1 MESSLPKRN
10 YRSHAFFISVTSYFS
25 PLVINLPGVLR
36 PKNWFLFPTRPQ
48 PHHTRPQPSPWP
60 SKRGRV
66 TGCHELCVRFAKY
79 PNWVANNTAYFSPCS
94 VSFVLSGEYI
104 QYSPLIN
111 FRLIIPSN
119 IHLQLIIP
127 SNIHL
132 QLIIPSNIHLQCLCS
147 TKNEKKTTSR
157 RQFGTENYFYSE
169 SLTQPRNVKNKYVIL
184 RHLGDMCLF
193 TSALRASVNKSHIPS
208 LPQNNLY
215 LSRSTCKPCRL
226 PPKIMRWK
234 RKGQELG

>member
-1 MESSLPKRN
+1 M
-10 YRSHAFFISVTSYFS
+10 
-25 PLVINLPGVLR
+25 
-36 PKNWFLFPTRPQ
+36 FLFNKPIYL
-48 PHHTRPQPSPWP
+48 SIYL
-60 SKRGRV
+60 S
-66 TGCHELCVRFAKY
+66 
-79 PNWVANNTAYFSPCS
+79 YFSPCS

-119 IHLQLIIP
+119 IHLK
-127 SNIHL
+127 
-132 QLIIPSNIHLQCLCS
+132 LIIPSNIHLQCLCS
-147 TKNEKKTTSR
+147 TKNEKKTASR
-157 RQFGTENYFYSE
+157 RQFGIENYFYSE

-215 LSRSTCKPCRL
+215 L
-226 PPKIMRWK
+226 
-234 RKGQELG
+234 KGNGNIFFYFLI

>member
-1 MESSLPKRN
+1 LIYLTYAFQLNSAFRTITTDKSPALLYGVATFQFPCWDSDA
-10 YRSHAFFISVTSYFS
+10 RSGKYKAVTNNDDIKTWDRYADD
-25 PLVINLPGVLR
+25 VLATV
-36 PKNWFLFPTRPQ
+36 KKDKTDDILQTI
-48 PHHTRPQPSPWP
+48 
-60 SKRGRV
+60 
-66 TGCHELCVRFAKY
+66 
-79 PNWVANNTAYFSPCS
+79 NNTTYFSPCS

-132 QLIIPSNIHLQCLCS
+132 QCLCS

-157 RQFGTENYFYSE
+157 RKFGIENYFYSE

-215 LSRSTCKPCRL
+215 
-226 PPKIMRWK
+226 IIW
-234 RKGQELG
+234 GAELDIILNLLYNMLNSKYIWHILHKQS

>member
-1 MESSLPKRN
+1 MGGGGGGRCIFIYSCSRTVKTI
-10 YRSHAFFISVTSYFS
+10 AFKSYFS
-25 PLVINLPGVLR
+25 
-36 PKNWFLFPTRPQ
+36 
-48 PHHTRPQPSPWP
+48 
-60 SKRGRV
+60 
-66 TGCHELCVRFAKY
+66 A
-79 PNWVANNTAYFSPCS
+79 CS

-132 QLIIPSNIHLQCLCS
+132 QCLCS

-157 RQFGTENYFYSE
+157 RQFGIENYFYSE

-215 LSRSTCKPCRL
+215 ISV
-226 PPKIMRWK
+226 
-234 RKGQELG
+234 GQNTNI

>member
-1 MESSLPKRN
+1 MKYCNKLLGHLNGQVN
-10 YRSHAFFISVTSYFS
+10 YLLLMFRARIEVTMNFLLHNFFMHI
-25 PLVINLPGVLR
+25 IN
-36 PKNWFLFPTRPQ
+36 K
-48 PHHTRPQPSPWP
+48 H
-60 SKRGRV
+60 
-66 TGCHELCVRFAKY
+66 
-79 PNWVANNTAYFSPCS
+79 YFSPCS
-94 VSFVLSGEYI
+94 VSFVLRGEYI

-111 FRLIIPSN
+111 FRLIIRG
-119 IHLQLIIP
+119 

-157 RQFGTENYFYSE
+157 RQFGIENNYFYSE

-208 LPQNNLY
+208 LP
-215 LSRSTCKPCRL
+215 
-226 PPKIMRWK
+226 
-234 RKGQELG
+234 

>member
-1 MESSLPKRN
+1 MPKSRQLFYHHRMAITRIANTSSCYKANRDQ
-10 YRSHAFFISVTSYFS
+10 
-25 PLVINLPGVLR
+25 NLSKIHGEVEQKYTCR
-36 PKNWFLFPTRPQ
+36 WFNLT
-48 PHHTRPQPSPWP
+48 
-60 SKRGRV
+60 
-66 TGCHELCVRFAKY
+66 
-79 PNWVANNTAYFSPCS
+79 YFSPCS

-119 IHLQLIIP
+119 IHLQLII
-127 SNIHL
+127 L
-132 QLIIPSNIHLQCLCS
+132 SNIHLQCLCS

-157 RQFGTENYFYSE
+157 RQFGIENYFYSE

-193 TSALRASVNKSHIPS
+193 TSALRASVNKSHIPL

-215 LSRSTCKPCRL
+215 
-226 PPKIMRWK
+226 IFV
-234 RKGQELG
+234 

>member
-1 MESSLPKRN
+1 MKAPRP
-10 YRSHAFFISVTSYFS
+10 SYF
-25 PLVINLPGVLR
+25 L
-36 PKNWFLFPTRPQ
+36 
-48 PHHTRPQPSPWP
+48 
-60 SKRGRV
+60 
-66 TGCHELCVRFAKY
+66 
-79 PNWVANNTAYFSPCS
+79 PCS

-132 QLIIPSNIHLQCLCS
+132 QCLCS

-157 RQFGTENYFYSE
+157 RQFGIENYFYSE
-169 SLTQPRNVKNKYVIL
+169 PLTQPRNVKNKYVIL

-215 LSRSTCKPCRL
+215 ILYTL
-226 PPKIMRWK
+226 KIVNTNFSIWANK
-234 RKGQELG
+234 IQFKHCVITA

>member
-1 MESSLPKRN
+1 MNICPSSN
-10 YRSHAFFISVTSYFS
+10 YRYS
-25 PLVINLPGVLR
+25 GVSADL
-36 PKNWFLFPTRPQ
+36 LTMHMIYIYSGILLGASQ
-48 PHHTRPQPSPWP
+48 
-60 SKRGRV
+60 
-66 TGCHELCVRFAKY
+66 
-79 PNWVANNTAYFSPCS
+79 VADRNKTHYFSPCS

-132 QLIIPSNIHLQCLCS
+132 QCLCS

-157 RQFGTENYFYSE
+157 RKFGIENYFYSE

-215 LSRSTCKPCRL
+215 ISLS
-226 PPKIMRWK
+226 
-234 RKGQELG
+234 